1 MKSYFAASAVAALA
15 CVYVI
20 AAAEVPVPTAPPA
33 DAPAARTAAWP
44 AAAPA
49 MARLAESRWLL
60 RAMSAAGCTGTLAS
74 SPCELPTEP
83 HSL

>member
-15 CVYVI
+15 CVYVV
-20 AAAEVPVPTAPPA
+20 AAAEVPVPQADGAP
-33 DAPAARTAAWP
+33 RTATWP

-49 MARLAESRWLL
+49 MARLSESRWLL